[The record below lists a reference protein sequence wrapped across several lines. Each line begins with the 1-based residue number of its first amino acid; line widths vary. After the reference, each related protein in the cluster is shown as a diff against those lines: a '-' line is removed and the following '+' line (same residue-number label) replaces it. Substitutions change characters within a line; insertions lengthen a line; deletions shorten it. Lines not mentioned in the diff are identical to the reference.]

1 MARRK
6 KKWIQSARARMKRK
20 GTVGSFRRWCK
31 RQGFSK
37 VTAACIAK
45 GLRSKNPKIR
55 KKAAF
60 AKAMAKVRRRRK
72 KRRRRR

>member
-6 KKWIQSARARMKRK
+6 KKWIQSSRARMKRK

-37 VTAACIAK
+37 VTAACIVK

-55 KKAAF
+55 KKANW
-60 AKAMAKVRRRRK
+60 VRNVLKSKRRK